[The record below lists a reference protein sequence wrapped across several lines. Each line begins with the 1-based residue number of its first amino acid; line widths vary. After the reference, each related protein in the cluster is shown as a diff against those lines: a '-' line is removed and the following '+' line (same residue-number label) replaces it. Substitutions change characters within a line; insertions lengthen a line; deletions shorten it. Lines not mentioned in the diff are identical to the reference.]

1 MKIKSIIK
9 EILLEQKEK
18 TTTLFYNVDLFVQE
32 FQDEEPEKTEEP
44 KPEEEEKEKPE
55 EEKKEESTKTFSK
68 VLTEA
73 IHKMKSTGELAVP
86 QQDAENIQSL
96 EDLIDYISDKKDK
109 GSPIIDKLA
118 QEIILSLSDVGTKPI
133 EDVINE
139 GDKILIDVDYGL
151 KKEDSVGLK
160 VVKNAGTNSASILMK
175 KDGKILASPFD
186 VAAFNRQMVYIRNSL
201 V

>member
-1 MKIKSIIK
+1 MRIKSVIK
-9 EILLEQKEK
+9 EILFEQKEK
-18 TTTLFYNVDLFVQE
+18 ATKLFYNIDLFIQE
-32 FQDEEPEKTEEP
+32 FEDETEPEPEAQEKPKEEPAKEEPEA
-44 KPEEEEKEKPE
+44 PEEE
-55 EEKKEESTKTFSK
+55 TKSFGK
-68 VLTEA
+68 ILTEA
-73 IHKMKSTGELAVP
+73 IHKMKSSGEFVVP

-96 EDLIDYISDKKDK
+96 EDLIDYVSDKKDK
-109 GSPIIDKLA
+109 GKAIIDKLT
-118 QEIILSLSDVGTKPI
+118 QEIVLSLADVGTKPI

-139 GDKILIDVDYGL
+139 GDKILIDIDYGL

-186 VAAFNRQMVYIRNSL
+186 IVAFNHQMVYVRNSL

>member
-1 MKIKSIIK
+1 MRIKSVIK
-9 EILLEQKEK
+9 EILFEQKEK
-18 TTTLFYNVDLFVQE
+18 STTLFYNVDLFIQE
-32 FQDEEPEKTEEP
+32 FQDEEPIEEPTAEKPEAEKEPTEEP
-44 KPEEEEKEKPE
+44 
-55 EEKKEESTKTFSK
+55 EESIKTFGK
-68 VLTEA
+68 ILTEA
-73 IHKMKSTGELAVP
+73 IHKMKSTGEFIVP
-86 QQDAENIQSL
+86 KEDAENIQSL

-109 GSPIIDKLA
+109 GKPIIDKLA
-118 QEIILSLSDVGTKPI
+118 QEIVLSLSDVGTKPV

-186 VAAFNRQMVYIRNSL
+186 ITAFNRQMVYIRNSL